1 MIDSLKIHYGGDF
14 SGMQTKGLA
23 ILDFLNALSLASFS
37 RFLAE
42 QNGEAG
48 TWQGWPD
55 QTVEIAQ
62 TA

>member
-1 MIDSLKIHYGGDF
+1 
-14 SGMQTKGLA
+14 MQTKGLA
-23 ILDFLNALSLASFS
+23 ILDFLIALSLASFS
-37 RFLAE
+37 RFLGE

-48 TWQGWPD
+48 AWQGWPD